1 MSTKK
6 KILIALTSHDV
17 LGSTGKPTGA
27 YLAEL
32 THAHAVFV
40 AAGFDVDFV
49 SIRGGKV
56 PLDGVDRKDPA
67 NAAFLDDGTALA
79 ALHASKRPGE
89 VDPSAYAAIY
99 YAGGHGTMWDFPGD
113 GALANVAGRIYDRGG
128 VVGAVCHGPSG
139 LLEVKLSNGARL
151 VAGKNVAAFT
161 NEEEAAVGLTDVVPF
176 LLADA
181 LRERGAVHAPAAKWA
196 KQVVVSER
204 LVTGQNPASAAG
216 VAEAMRDLLRAQA

>member
-1 MSTKK
+1 MTSKK

-17 LGSTGKPTGA
+17 LGATGKRTGA

-40 AAGFDVDFV
+40 EAGFDVDFV
-49 SIRGGKV
+49 SVRGGKV

-67 NAAFLDDGTALA
+67 NAAFLDDAKALA
-79 ALHASKRPGE
+79 ALHASKRAAEIEPT
-89 VDPSAYAAIY
+89 AYDAIY
-99 YAGGHGTMWDFPGD
+99 YAGGHGTMWDLPSD
-113 GALANVAGRIYDRGG
+113 AALAKVAGAIYDRGG

-139 LLEVKLSNGARL
+139 LLEVRLASGKRL
-151 VAGKNVAAFT
+151 VDGKRVSAFT
-161 NEEEAAVGLTDVVPF
+161 NEEEAAVELTGIVPF

-181 LRERGAVHAPAAKWA
+181 LRERGAEHVPAAKWA
-196 KQVVVSER
+196 KQVIVDER

-216 VAEAMRDLLRAQA
+216 VAEAMRDLVRG